1 MTRWKLLPFLTLV
14 LPALLAPSA
23 HAQSFVATASTSGP
37 AITMSWSSVSG
48 ATSYVVDAGLQSG
61 SYVAPNLPATST
73 GFSVAA
79 PFVGTFYL
87 RARALNGT
95 TVVATSNEVQVSVT
109 TMVLTPTSVEAF
121 GYCGGVLLRWSSGG
135 GAPTGYRVSV
145 TGAATASFTTT
156 RTEFYAPSAPAG
168 SYSFTV
174 SALSGASQSDPSAPV
189 AFTVG
194 GTSTVPTPVVT
205 STVFGGFVRARWSPV
220 PGATAYAIQALQ
232 NGGTVLN
239 NSLPASVT
247 SVQANGVGLGNYAI
261 RVSATAACGAQSA
274 TGETTFVVDGSA
286 PAGPRTPDPA
296 PGQRLPLPSYGR
308 GVVEALAAERPD
320 LLYNSCLE
328 HPGGN
333 NRFMFEVLRRLRQ
346 QDTRWGLNWKRGNVG
361 DMSQDIVTYHA
372 GPGPDEGARTPNI
385 YIIDMIGGHCG
396 PRPGPNWEDVSQLT
410 IERGAIGIWTLL
422 PFIDAGFT
430 P

>member
-135 GAPTGYRVSV
+135 GSPSGYRVAV
-145 TGAATASFTTT
+145 TGTNEASFTTT
-156 RTEFYAPSAPAG
+156 QTQFYAPSAPAG
-168 SYSFTV
+168 AYAYTV
-174 SALSGASQSDPSAPV
+174 TALAGTNQSAPSAPV
-189 AFTVG
+189 SFSIG
-194 GTSTVPTPVVT
+194 GPTSTVPAPVVT
-205 STVFGGFVRARWSPV
+205 SLAYGSFVRIRWTPI
-220 PGATAYAIQALQ
+220 PGAASYTVQALQ
-232 NGGTVLN
+232 NGVSVLSQN
-239 NSLPASVT
+239 VPATVT
-247 SVQANGVGLGNYAI
+247 SIQANGVGLASYVV
-261 RVSATAACGAQSA
+261 RVSANVSCNAPSAA
-274 TGETTFVVDGSA
+274 GETAFVVDGAA
-286 PAGPRTPDPA
+286 PAGPRTPNPA
-296 PGQRLPLPSYGR
+296 PGQRLPLPSYGA
-308 GVVEALAAERPD
+308 GVIQQLAAERPD
-320 LLYNSCLE
+320 LLYNSCTE

-333 NRFMFEVLRRLRQ
+333 NRFMFEAVRRLRQ
-346 QDTRWGLNWKRGNVG
+346 QDTRWGLNWKRGTFG
-361 DMSQDIVTYHA
+361 DLSQDVVTYNY
-372 GPGPDEGARTPNI
+372 GRNSDEGTRDV

-396 PRPGPNWEDVSQLT
+396 PRPTWNWQDQT
-410 IERGAIGIWTLL
+410 GATVAAGSIGVWTLL
-422 PFIDAGFT
+422 PYIEAGFT